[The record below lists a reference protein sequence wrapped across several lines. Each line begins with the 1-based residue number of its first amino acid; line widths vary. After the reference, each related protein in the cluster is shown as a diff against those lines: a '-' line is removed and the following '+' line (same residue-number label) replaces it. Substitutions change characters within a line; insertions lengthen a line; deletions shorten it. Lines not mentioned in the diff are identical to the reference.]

1 MSNEHERPAGG
12 GRPRNL
18 SRTLAATVLAISL
31 ASGCSGDDAPTADSA
46 ASATSGATATTGT
59 KQGAEKATAPGKT
72 GTATNA
78 GDLFDN
84 TKVHDVAISYN
95 GAPYDAMIAEFRSS
109 GAKGWIEA
117 TVTVDGTTFKK
128 AGIRLKGNSSLMG
141 LRNSGGGGRVGG
153 PGGTASADAPNGLP
167 WLVRL
172 DKYVATQNFKGTSE
186 FVIRSNNSQSSLNEA
201 VALELL
207 GLTGQVTQRAFSTRF
222 SVNGGAAKLRLAI
235 ENPGDDWEDANF
247 ANDGL
252 LYKAESGGDYS
263 YRGDDAGAYKEAF
276 DQESD
281 KDHENYKPLIDF
293 LKFINQSDDATFA
306 ARLGDH
312 LDVASF
318 SRYLAGQVLVNNFDD
333 IDGPGN
339 NSYLRY
345 DAKTKKMTIV
355 SWDLN
360 LAFGAIGGAGAGGFG
375 GRSNVLVT
383 RFNTIAQFKAL
394 YDKALADM
402 KADIYG
408 STKATAVL
416 DRWKKLLIAQ
426 ASDLVPAAT
435 IETEASNI
443 ARNFTA

>member
-1 MSNEHERPAGG
+1 MWAG
-12 GRPRNL
+12 RTTL
-18 SRTLAATVLAISL
+18 KSR
-31 ASGCSGDDAPTADSA
+31 
-46 ASATSGATATTGT
+46 
-59 KQGAEKATAPGKT
+59 
-72 GTATNA
+72 
-78 GDLFDN
+78 
-84 TKVHDVAISYN
+84 
-95 GAPYDAMIAEFRSS
+95 
-109 GAKGWIEA
+109 
-117 TVTVDGTTFKK
+117 
-128 AGIRLKGNSSLMG
+128 
-141 LRNSGGGGRVGG
+141 
-153 PGGTASADAPNGLP
+153 
-167 WLVRL
+167 
-172 DKYVATQNFKGTSE
+172 
-186 FVIRSNNSQSSLNEA
+186 
-201 VALELL
+201 
-207 GLTGQVTQRAFSTRF
+207 
-222 SVNGGAAKLRLAI
+222 
-235 ENPGDDWEDANF
+235 
-247 ANDGL
+247 
-252 LYKAESGGDYS
+252 
-263 YRGDDAGAYKEAF
+263 
-276 DQESD
+276 

-306 ARLGDH
+306 AKLGDH

-318 SRYLAGQVLVNNFDD
+318 SRCLAGQVLVNNFDD

-360 LAFGAIGGAGAGGFG
+360 LAFGALGAAGAGGFG

-383 RFNTIAQFKAL
+383 RFNSIAQFKAL
-394 YDKALADM
+394 YDKALTDM